1 MHKAQ
6 CPIGT
11 TMSFEKIASVT
22 IRGVPFVPLYNGQPD
37 IPVTAECNN
46 RCRAG
51 AKCRSFLLSYDK
63 HQCFGFDYDSLNRGI
78 SIVSTNEK
86 TSYFEKICLSTA
98 PCEKAWTFERVMGKE
113 LNGFD
118 NRILSGVASRLR
130 CQELCLKERSFV
142 CRSGEYDYALQQCRL
157 SSEDRRSQ
165 PSSFQTAISSSVD
178 YFENQCAANQQQQQQ
193 QLPGQTQQQTGMT
206 VSSLPMSVGCDFER
220 YENLDIKRADLIR
233 TAFSTEQCRNLCE
246 ATRAF
251 VCRSFTYAAATSQ
264 CWLNSDDILAVST
277 GLNGLESH
285 AGATYHQ
292 RGHCLDREKQFSFF
306 FFFIITIVI
315 LIRD

>member
-1 MHKAQ
+1 MAIIYLAQ

-22 IRGVPFVPLYNGQPD
+22 IRGIPFVPLYNGQPD
-37 IPVTAECNN
+37 LPVTAECNN

-51 AKCRSFLLSYDK
+51 TKCRSFLLSYDK

-78 SIVSTNEK
+78 SILSTTEK

-118 NRILSGVASRLR
+118 NRVLSGVASRLR

-165 PSSFQTAISSSVD
+165 PSSFQTSASSSVD
-178 YFENQCAANQQQQQQ
+178 YFENECSVNQQSTVQQTNVMNAAN
-193 QLPGQTQQQTGMT
+193 
-206 VSSLPMSVGCDFER
+206 SSPNSVGCDFER
-220 YENLDIKRADLIR
+220 YENLDIRRADLIR
-233 TAFSTEQCRNLCE
+233 TAFSTEQCRSLCE

-251 VCRSFTYAAATSQ
+251 VCRSFTYAPATSQ
-264 CWLNSDDILAVST
+264 CWLNSDDILAVSS
-277 GLNGLESH
+277 GINGLESH
-285 AGATYHQ
+285 AGVTYFQ
-292 RGHCLDREKQFSFF
+292 RGHCLDRK
-306 FFFIITIVI
+306 
-315 LIRD
+315 